1 MLSRNSMLCSIKCAN
16 TEERCETMQL
26 IFYLEHQTLTM
37 ERPQKIIASHSQNYL
52 TAKFVPLSDDW
63 SGVVTVLFGAYQVAL
78 DENWEC
84 VVPWE
89 ALQQE
94 GWVEVS
100 AFCGDL
106 HTSIKERFYV
116 MDSGY
121 RPGQTPQPPTPSVYL
136 LLTGMAQTALDT
148 ANDVKQRADS
158 GAFNGKDGAP
168 GPMGPEGPKG
178 QDGTVSFDALSE
190 EQRESLRGKSAYA
203 YAQDGGYTGTEE
215 EFASKLAAE
224 FLSVSDSAGFHNA
237 VYRGKNLGSAVTPGQ
252 WAAIKAGTF
261 KDLFIGDY
269 WVINGVNWRI
279 AAFDYYLNTGDKL
292 CTSHHAVIVP
302 DTVLYAATMNDTD
315 TNEGAYGGS
324 KMRTSG
330 LNQAKSTINSAFGAE
345 HILQHRLILANACT
359 GSTPTGI
366 SIYDSTVELMS
377 ERQLFGAPIWQTN
390 QEGAMYT
397 YEHSQFPLFA
407 LNRSLLRPN
416 SGGYWLRETKGSSNF
431 IVVIN
436 TVTNQDT
443 QATTAWGMVRPMFC
457 IYQA

>member
-1 MLSRNSMLCSIKCAN
+1 
-16 TEERCETMQL
+16 MQL

-37 ERPQKIIASHSQNYL
+37 ERPQKVIASHSQNYL

-84 VVPWE
+84 VIPWE

-106 HTSIKERFYV
+106 HTSTKERFYV

-215 EFASKLAAE
+215 EFTSKLATE
-224 FLSVSDSAGFHNA
+224 FLSVSDNAGFHNA
-237 VYRGKNLGSAVTPGQ
+237 VYRGKNLGSAVTPEQ
-252 WAAIKAGTF
+252 WVAIKAGTF
-261 KDLFIGDY
+261 EDMFIGDY
-269 WVINGVNWRI
+269 WEIAGIKWQI
-279 AAFDYYLNTGDKL
+279 AAFDYYLSTGDAVKRL
-292 CTSHHAVIVP
+292 EDHHITIVP
-302 DTVLYAATMNDTD
+302 TKPLYNYVMNDSD
-315 TNEGAYGGS
+315 TTAGGYAGS
-324 KMRTSG
+324 KMFLSG
-330 LNQAKSTINSAFGAE
+330 LSQAAETACAAFGKN
-345 HILQHRLILANACT
+345 HILTHRQYLCNAVFN
-359 GSTPTGI
+359 GVPSGW
-366 SIYDSTVELMS
+366 SWYDSTVILMNEQNLYGDTAFQAAAS
-377 ERQLFGAPIWQTN
+377 PTIDK
-390 QEGAMYT
+390 
-397 YEHSQFPLFA
+397 SQYPLFA
-407 LNRSLLRPN
+407 LNPSAIFN
-416 SGGYWLRETKGSSNF
+416 KYTFWLRNVAGDSIFSQISGYGNTGMSVASSS
-431 IVVIN
+431 
-436 TVTNQDT
+436 
-443 QATTAWGMVRPMFC
+443 AGVRPAFN